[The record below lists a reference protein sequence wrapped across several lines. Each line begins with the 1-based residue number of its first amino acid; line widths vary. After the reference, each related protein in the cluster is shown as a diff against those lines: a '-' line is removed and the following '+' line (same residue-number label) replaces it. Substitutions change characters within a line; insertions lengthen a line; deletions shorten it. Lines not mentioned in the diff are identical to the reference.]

1 LTIFLCIIAWDT
13 KRISS
18 KKTECCGLCCCKED
32 TAICCH
38 GRYLSNKQKQLSG
51 LAKTGK
57 DIKLDGKVV
66 LKEYECKTPVSVKS
80 IVSDSDDEP
89 TKNLSALVGSEQNGD
104 EGMDKEVAEKLGEKT
119 DHDKLEVSGGIETFL
134 RDKLAR
140 EMFTRQ
146 GKAVIISVY
155 TIATLLCIYG
165 VTQVEVDFK
174 VTFFIKPGANVYNF
188 LTNNEAYFASG
199 FSPVF
204 YVNNTDVDFTSEEN
218 QFRLL

>member
-1 LTIFLCIIAWDT
+1 M
-13 KRISS
+13 
-18 KKTECCGLCCCKED
+18 
-32 TAICCH
+32 
-38 GRYLSNKQKQLSG
+38 
-51 LAKTGK
+51 
-57 DIKLDGKVV
+57 
-66 LKEYECKTPVSVKS
+66 SVKS

-89 TKNLSALVGSEQNGD
+89 TKNLSALVGSEQNQD
-104 EGMDKEVAEKLGEKT
+104 EGMDKQVAAKLEEKS

-146 GKAVIISVY
+146 GKAVIMSVY

-165 VTQVEVDFK
+165 ITQVEVDFK
-174 VTFFIKPGANVYNF
+174 VTYFIKPGAYVYNF
-188 LTNNEAYFASG
+188 LTKNEEYFASG

-204 YVNNTDVDFTSEEN
+204 YVNNTDVDFTTREN